1 MYRNV
6 CHKVYQNKK
15 YIKCDLIKK
24 YASSQ
29 ICSECGYKNTDVKN
43 LALREWKCP
52 NCGAIHDRDINVAKN
67 LLKLAM

>member
-1 MYRNV
+1 
-6 CHKVYQNKK
+6 
-15 YIKCDLIKK
+15 LIKK

-52 NCGAIHDRDINVAKN
+52 NCGAIHDRDVNAAKN